1 MNAAVVKNPW
11 WFGEY
16 PGKWKIII
24 DGKCW
29 FFSDDENWCI
39 KMVEYINHNV
49 IPDKLFIIR

>member
-1 MNAAVVKNPW
+1 MNAAVVKNHW